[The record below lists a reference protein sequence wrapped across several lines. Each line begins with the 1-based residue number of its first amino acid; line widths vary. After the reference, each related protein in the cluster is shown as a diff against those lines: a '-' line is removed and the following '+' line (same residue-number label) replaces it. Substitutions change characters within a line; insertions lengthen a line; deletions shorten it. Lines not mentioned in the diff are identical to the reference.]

1 MPFNP
6 EELKKFPDLP
16 GVYLMKNQEDKVLYV
31 GKAKNLRTRVKQY
44 FVPGRDGRLMVPY
57 LTAQVETIDT
67 VVVTSEKEALILEN
81 NLIKQHRPK
90 YNALLKDDK
99 TFFSLMINHKHQ
111 WPMIRVVRFK
121 GKPPAGHLYFGP
133 YAHGFAARQTLEFLR
148 HLFPLRQ
155 CSDKE
160 LISRTRPCILYDLKR
175 CIAPCVNKCTK
186 EEYNHLVERVVQ
198 FLRGHDAAIIK
209 ELKEAMDEASQQ
221 LEFEKASRFHQ
232 MIQFIEKTLEK
243 QKVEKAG
250 LADSDVIALYREA
263 DRVALSQLIFREGKL
278 LNSHERFF
286 RHNAQTDAELLSSFI
301 IQTYA
306 EQELLPHEI
315 LLPIEIKEAEI
326 LSQLVST
333 NKKRKAELLFPKRG
347 NKKELV
353 AMAEANATARFMRE
367 KDEETEKEQVLITM
381 EETFRLINY
390 PEHIECFDNSNI
402 SGTEPVSAMV
412 VFSDGEKD
420 AKQYRKYKLRETAP
434 SDDYGALKEVL
445 YRRYKRAKEEDNL
458 PDLIIIDGGKGHLNI
473 ARSVLWELDI
483 STVDMI
489 SLAKEEGKHTKG
501 MTAEQVFLP
510 DESEPI
516 RLKANS
522 PLLFFLQRVRDE
534 AHRFA
539 ITFQRERRRKKSLAS
554 ALDFLPGI
562 GPVKKQRLL
571 KHFGSVKRILDAN
584 PEDWKAI
591 KGITQKDIETLTE
604 QKNLRLK

>member
-1 MPFNP
+1 MPFDP
-6 EELKKFPDLP
+6 EELKKFPELP
-16 GVYLMKNQEDKVLYV
+16 GVYLMKNLEGKVLYV

-44 FVPGRDGRLMVPY
+44 FVPGRDGRIMVPY

-67 VVVTSEKEALILEN
+67 VVVSSEIEALILEN

-99 TFFSLMINHKHQ
+99 TFFSLMINHKHP
-111 WPMIRVVRFK
+111 WPMLRVVRFK
-121 GKPPAGHLYFGP
+121 GKPPAGNLYFGP

-155 CSDKE
+155 CSDRE

-186 EEYNHLVERVVQ
+186 EEYHHLVDQVVQ
-198 FLRGHDAAIIK
+198 FLRGQDAAIIK
-209 ELKEAMDEASQQ
+209 ELKEAMETAASN
-221 LEFEKASRFHQ
+221 LEFEKAGRYHQ
-232 MIQFIEKTLEK
+232 MIQFIEKTLEQ

-250 LADSDVIALYREA
+250 LVDSDVIALYREA
-263 DRVALSQLIFREGKL
+263 DHVALSQLIFRKGKL
-278 LNSHERFF
+278 LSSHDRFF
-286 RHNAQTDAELLSSFI
+286 RHNAQSDEELLSSFI
-301 IQTYA
+301 VQTYA
-306 EQELLPHEI
+306 EQEQLPHEI
-315 LLPIEIKEAEI
+315 LLPIEIKEENI
-326 LSQLVST
+326 LSQLISAT
-333 NKKRKAELLFPKRG
+333 KKHKTELLFPKRG
-347 NKKELV
+347 NKKALV
-353 AMAEANATARFMRE
+353 AMAEANAKARFARE
-367 KDEETEKEQVLITM
+367 QDEETQKEQVLIAM
-381 EETFRLINY
+381 EEMFRLINY

-420 AKQYRKYKLRETAP
+420 TKHYRKYKLRESAP

-473 ARSVLWELDI
+473 ARSILWELDV
-483 STVDMI
+483 STVDII
-489 SLAKEEGKHTKG
+489 SVAKEEGKHTRG

-510 DESEPI
+510 DESDPI
-516 RLKANS
+516 QLQANS
-522 PLLFFLQRVRDE
+522 PILFFLQRVRDE

-539 ITFQRERRRKKSLAS
+539 ITFQRQRRNKKSLAS
-554 ALDFLPGI
+554 ALDTLPGI
-562 GPVKKQRLL
+562 GPIKKQRLL
-571 KHFGSVKRILDAN
+571 KHFGSVKRLLDAG
-584 PEDWKAI
+584 PEEWKTV
-591 KGITQKDIETLTE
+591 KGINQRDIQMLTQ